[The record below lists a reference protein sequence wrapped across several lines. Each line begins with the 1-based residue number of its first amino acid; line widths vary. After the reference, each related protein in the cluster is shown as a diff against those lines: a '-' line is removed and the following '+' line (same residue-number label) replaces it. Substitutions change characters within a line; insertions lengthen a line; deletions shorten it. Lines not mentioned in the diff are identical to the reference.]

1 MPARIA
7 AAHFDKGPGALE
19 ELPDGLLSG
28 EQWHGA
34 GV

>member
-1 MPARIA
+1 MSVRMV
-7 AAHFDKGPGALE
+7 AAHFEKGPEAQE

-28 EQWHGA
+28 EQWHST